1 MENTAQRNGWKN
13 VEKHKFCFLE
23 KGIKYKV
30 DVKKCKYILYTM
42 WGKIKKCRE
51 KFPDMKLFVLGF
63 KDSYR
68 RKACNTASFSVFL
81 PFPAVLQK

>member
-13 VEKHKFCFLE
+13 VEKYKFCFLE

-42 WGKIKKCRE
+42 RGKIKNVGK
-51 KFPDMKLFVLGF
+51 KFP
-63 KDSYR
+63 
-68 RKACNTASFSVFL
+68 T
-81 PFPAVLQK
+81 